1 MSNEPIERQTVLQ
14 RILDDI
20 NFVLMLGLVVPTVFY
35 TLWGVMEVVTIPMAR

>member
-35 TLWGVMEVVTIPMAR
+35 TLWGVMEVITIPMAK